1 MNQSTEDRRD
11 FFGYGGQP
19 PHARWPGDARVAVS
33 LVVNVEEGA
42 ELSIADGDE
51 RNEKIY
57 DVIDE
62 VVGAPDPCLESH
74 FGYGTRAGYW
84 RIMRVL
90 EGFGVPVTVNA
101 CARSLE
107 RSPWLAKD
115 ILARN
120 YEISCHGYRWERLAG
135 MPEADERRLIA
146 KSVAAI
152 QHVSGVR
159 PIGWHTRSASSA
171 NTRRLLVEE
180 GGFLYDSDAYDDDLP
195 YIVDVDGHD
204 HVVLPYAF
212 DTNDMR
218 FQGGGLFV
226 HAEDFARY
234 CIDAYDALWR
244 EGDRRPAMMSVGLHL
259 RLIGRPGRIAG
270 LERFLDHVQETGGAW
285 FARRRDIA
293 HHWRAR
299 MGLPEW
305 RPITGRPSNSAGT

>member
-1 MNQSTEDRRD
+1 MPKPTEDRRD
-11 FFGYGGQP
+11 FFGYGSQP
-19 PHARWPGDARVAVS
+19 PHADWPGDARVALS

-42 ELSIADGDE
+42 ELSVADGDE
-51 RNEKIY
+51 RNEGVY
-57 DVIDE
+57 EVVDE
-62 VVGAPDPCLESH
+62 IVGAPDPCLESH

-90 EGFGVPVTVNA
+90 ERFGVPVTINA
-101 CARSLE
+101 CARSLK
-107 RSPWLAKD
+107 RSPWLAAD
-115 ILARN
+115 ILARDH
-120 YEISCHGYRWERLAG
+120 EISCHGYRWERVAG
-135 MPEADERRLIA
+135 MPKDDERRLIA
-146 KSVAAI
+146 RCVAEIRQA
-152 QHVSGVR
+152 SGVR
-159 PIGWHTRSASSA
+159 PIGWHTRSASTA
-171 NTRRLLVEE
+171 DTRGLLVEE

-195 YIVDVDGHD
+195 YIVAVNGHN

-244 EGDRRPAMMSVGLHL
+244 EGEQRPAMMSVGLHL

-270 LERFLDHVQETGGAW
+270 LERFLAHVQEVGGAW
-285 FARRRDIA
+285 FARRMDIA

-299 MGLPEW
+299 MGLAPW
-305 RPITGRPSNSAGT
+305 QPRDGAG

>member
-1 MNQSTEDRRD
+1 MNRSSEDRRD
-11 FFGYGGQP
+11 LFGYGSQP
-19 PHARWPGDARVAVS
+19 PRADWPGDARVAVS
-33 LVVNVEEGA
+33 LMLNVEEGA

-57 DVIDE
+57 EVVDE
-62 VVGAPDPCLESH
+62 VEGAPDLCLESH

-90 EGFGVPVTVNA
+90 ERFGVPVTVNA
-101 CARSLE
+101 CARALE
-107 RSPWLAKD
+107 RSPWLAED
-115 ILARN
+115 ALARDH
-120 YEISCHGYRWERLAG
+120 EISCHGYRWERLAG
-135 MPEADERRLIA
+135 MREEDERRLIA
-146 KSVAAI
+146 KSVAVI
-152 QHVSGVR
+152 QRASGVR
-159 PIGWHTRSASSA
+159 PIGWHTRSAASI

-195 YIVDVDGHD
+195 YIMVVDGRD

-226 HAEDFARY
+226 HADDFARY
-234 CIDAYDALWR
+234 CNDAYDALWR
-244 EGDRRPAMMSVGLHL
+244 EGQERPTMMSVGLHL

-270 LERFLDHVQETGGAW
+270 LERFLEHVHNTGGAW
-285 FARRRDIA
+285 FARRMDIA

-299 MGLPEW
+299 MGLPAW
-305 RPITGRPSNSAGT
+305 RPVTC